1 MADDSRIAFPGSPS
15 GARAV
20 EITWITKDTGRFGR
34 DSRVPRNQASH
45 ARIREWGGS
54 KAGER
59 VVTVT
64 EADAYIRDLQ
74 AHQEQEAIADADRK
88 RRLDAWLETLCSTCP
103 HCQTPRVYSG
113 VEQLQEGSRAAGVL
127 LGELATFNVNV
138 HVYECTYCG
147 SIELFRDGGRITHP
161 LAGNRPAQPA

>member
-1 MADDSRIAFPGSPS
+1 MADDSRISFHGSPT
-15 GARAV
+15 GARTV
-20 EITWITKDTGRFGR
+20 EITWIAKDTGRFGR
-34 DSRVPRNQASH
+34 DSRVARNQASH

-64 EADAYIRDLQ
+64 EADAYIRELEAYGEQQ
-74 AHQEQEAIADADRK
+74 ASADEDRK
-88 RRLDAWLETLCSTCP
+88 RRLNAWLETLCSTCP

-113 VEQLQEGSRAAGVL
+113 VEQLQEGSRATVAL
-127 LGELATFNVNV
+127 LGEWATSNVNV
-138 HVYECTYCG
+138 HVYQCAYCG
-147 SIELFRDGGRITHP
+147 SMELFRDGGPIAHP

>member
-1 MADDSRIAFPGSPS
+1 MADDSRITFDGSPS
-15 GARAV
+15 GARGV

-34 DSRVPRNQASH
+34 DSSVPRNQASH

-64 EADAYIRDLQ
+64 EADAYIRDLR
-74 AHQEQEAIADADRK
+74 AYQEQQATAEADRK
-88 RRLDAWLETLCSTCP
+88 QRLDAWLATLCSACP

-113 VEQLQEGSRAAGVL
+113 VERLQEGSRTTVAL
-127 LGELATFNVNV
+127 LGDWATSNVDV
-138 HVYECTYCG
+138 HVYQCAYCG
-147 SIELFRDGGRITHP
+147 SMELFRDGGPIEHP
-161 LAGNRPAQPA
+161 LAGNRATQPA